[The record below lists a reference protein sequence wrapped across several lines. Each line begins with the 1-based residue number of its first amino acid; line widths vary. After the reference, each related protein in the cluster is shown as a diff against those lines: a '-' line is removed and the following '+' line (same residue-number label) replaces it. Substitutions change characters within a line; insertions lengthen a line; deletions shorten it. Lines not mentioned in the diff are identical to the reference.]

1 MTSFF
6 AHFVLFRRQTEQEI
20 DVDLANA
27 AIQAYLDVLQTGRMD
42 TLMAVYAAEL
52 REGTAE
58 DSYASFLRCKLSSDC
73 FSRSPLTRPRSCR

>member
-6 AHFVLFRRQTEQEI
+6 AHFILLRRLTEQEI

-27 AIQAYLDVLQTGRMD
+27 AIQAYLDVLQTEQLD
-42 TLMAVYAAEL
+42 TLVAIYAAEL

-58 DSYASFLRCKLSSDC
+58 DSYASFLRCKL
-73 FSRSPLTRPRSCR
+73 PHCRC